1 MSLPNIFFEGIGG
14 CLFTSI
20 KFRSQ
25 GITRS
30 DGNRITSA
38 FSKCGLWVSG
48 DDFPFLTSYKIWVL
62 INLTFGFIVCRGH
75 TRMRMKPASWEERGH
90 YRVVSRSVGPS
101 SQGCT
106 CTCRSWA
113 WWEPY
118 RWHTP
123 ASVHL
128 FTPGIQISPLTFAWL
143 CWILEP
149 GFCAIQLFCAGFQV
163 PWVVDWLRPIG
174 PDNSYSLAACQLRE
188 LLRAWAALCP
198 LERESQRAPHTAQW
212 PVRISKAM
220 GRSRRGNILC
230 GLL

>member
-1 MSLPNIFFEGIGG
+1 MTYVLICPFSYEMTAAGRLFVFLFGLHVLTEQNTKLTTLCLSPTFFSGDWG

-38 FSKCGLWVSG
+38 FSKCGLWASG
-48 DDFPFLTSYKIWVL
+48 DDFPFLTSCKIWVL

-106 CTCRSWA
+106 HTCRSWV

-128 FTPGIQISPLTFAWL
+128 FTPGISPLTFA
-143 CWILEP
+143 
-149 GFCAIQLFCAGFQV
+149 
-163 PWVVDWLRPIG
+163 
-174 PDNSYSLAACQLRE
+174 
-188 LLRAWAALCP
+188 
-198 LERESQRAPHTAQW
+198 
-212 PVRISKAM
+212 
-220 GRSRRGNILC
+220 
-230 GLL
+230 